1 MRPLDLN
8 SKIFLDSSNP
18 EETIK
23 ILEQIGFL
31 DGQTTHPTHL
41 AYNQT
46 AKDRLEQGKKFT
58 QDEFLSLYKSVV
70 HEISRAIPDGSVS
83 VAVYADH
90 ETSAEKM
97 RTQGEEMFQWIKNA
111 SIAYPVTPS
120 GLLAANKSIEKDI
133 RVNMTLC
140 FSQEQAAAVCAAT
153 KGAARGDVFLS
164 PSIGRLDD
172 DKKNGMSL
180 LANILRMVRGKND
193 NHIAVL
199 AAEIRTIE
207 QFLFAL
213 ELRCD
218 IVSAPFHVLNEWGS
232 LEMPI
237 PDYDYDYDPKGLKDI
252 PYQTLDLSQD
262 WKKFTVF
269 HALTDECIA
278 SISGDWNN
286 LLAENKN

>member
-1 MRPLDLN
+1 MRPLNLN
-8 SKIFLDSSNP
+8 SKIFLDSGDP
-18 EETIK
+18 QETIK
-23 ILEQIGFL
+23 ILEQMGFL
-31 DGQTTHPTHL
+31 DGQTINPTNI
-41 AYNQT
+41 ANNP
-46 AKDRLEQGKKFT
+46 AVKDRLGQGKKFT
-58 QDEFLSLYKSVV
+58 KDELLEFYKNVTC
-70 HEISRAIPDGSVS
+70 EISREIPDGSVS
-83 VAVYADH
+83 IEVYADH

-97 RTQGEEMFQWIKNA
+97 LAQGEEIFQWIKNA
-111 SIAYPVTPS
+111 HIQYPITPS

-153 KGAARGDVFLS
+153 KGAALGDVFLS
-164 PSIGRLDD
+164 PSVGRLDD

-180 LANILRMVRGKND
+180 LINILRMLREQND
-193 NHIAVL
+193 NHLALIASNM
-199 AAEIRTIE
+199 RTIE

-218 IVSAPFHVLNEWGS
+218 IVSAPFEVLAEWAS

-262 WKKFTVF
+262 WKKFDVF
-269 HALTDECIA
+269 HALTDEGIA
-278 SISGDWNN
+278 GFARDWNN
-286 LLAENKN
+286 LLA